1 MYVCVCV
8 CVCVCVKIFPLSE
21 HWKMVLILDDNRET
35 WDRTQEDGRNSV
47 QNLIVCEKV
56 CVCVHKIGLF

>member
-1 MYVCVCV
+1 
-8 CVCVCVKIFPLSE
+8 
-21 HWKMVLILDDNRET
+21 MVLILDDNRET